1 MAAFPDSTP
10 GGAGCSK
17 TRAKEQRKGM
27 IVLKF
32 GGTSVQNG
40 EMMDATLSIAERQ
53 LERAP
58 VLVSSAMSK
67 VTDQLQEIAR
77 KVGDGK
83 QAEAEAQLDA
93 ILDRHLACARGF
105 LTGSNLARCEEDL
118 QATAAEL
125 RAIIKA
131 LSLLKEWSRRSN
143 DAILSFGERLS
154 TIILLHRAHERGM
167 SAELHDSREL
177 IKTDDAFT
185 AAAPIEE
192 LTNRLVSSRVRT
204 RPGTLAILQGFI
216 ASTTSGATTT
226 LGRGGSDYSA
236 TIVAAALRAEEVQ
249 IWTDVTG
256 IMTSD
261 PRIVKSARTI
271 DRISYRE
278 AAELAYFGA
287 KVIHPATIQPA
298 VNLGIPVWVK
308 NTFHPEQD
316 GTCIIP
322 SVPGAGPKAI
332 ACKKG
337 ITLVTIG
344 SSRMLLAYGF
354 LRHIFEIFEKHQT
367 AVDLI
372 ATSEVSVSVTIDNA
386 SSVNAIAKDLS
397 EIGTV
402 GVEADKSIVCL
413 VGQDL
418 WKETPFLARAFA
430 ALKDTP
436 VRMISLGSSDI
447 NLSLVVPVESTE
459 DAVRALHQEFFPG

>member
-1 MAAFPDSTP
+1 MVAVLNRNSTTD
-10 GGAGCSK
+10 K
-17 TRAKEQRKGM
+17 EKRRAM
-27 IVLKF
+27 IVMKF
-32 GGTSVQNG
+32 GGTSVQNA
-40 EMMDATLSIAERQ
+40 EMMDATLTIVHGQ

-67 VTDQLQEIAR
+67 VTDQLQEIA
-77 KVGDGK
+77 KLVGAGK
-83 QAEAEAQLDA
+83 EGESEAIVSSVLE
-93 ILDRHLACARGF
+93 RHLACARTF
-105 LTGSNLARCEEDL
+105 LTGDNLSQCETD
-118 QATAAEL
+118 L
-125 RAIIKA
+125 RAVCTELSAIITA
-131 LSLLKEWSRRSN
+131 MALLKEWSKRSN

-167 SAELHDSREL
+167 QAELHDSREL
-177 IKTDDAFT
+177 IRTDDTFT
-185 AAAPIEE
+185 AAVPIEE

-204 RPGTLAILQGFI
+204 RPGMVAILQGFI
-216 ASTTSGATTT
+216 ASTTGGATTT
-226 LGRGGSDYSA
+226 LGRGGSDYTA
-236 TIVAAALRAEEVQ
+236 TIVGAALRAEEVQ

-261 PRIVKSARTI
+261 PRIVKNARTI

-308 NTFHPEQD
+308 NTFRPTD
-316 GTCIIP
+316 AGTCIIP
-322 SVPGAGPKAI
+322 NVPGIGLKAI

-337 ITLVTIG
+337 ITLVNVS

-354 LRHIFEIFEKHQT
+354 LRRIFEIFEKHET
-367 AVDLI
+367 PVDLI

-386 SSVNAIAKDLS
+386 SSVNAIARELS

-402 GVEADKSIVCL
+402 GVENDKSIVCL

-418 WKETPFLARAFA
+418 WKDTAFVSRAFA
-430 ALKDTP
+430 SLKDIP

-447 NLSLVVPVESTE
+447 NLSLVVPAEATE
-459 DAVRALHQEFFPG
+459 EAVRSLHQEFFPS

>member
-1 MAAFPDSTP
+1 
-10 GGAGCSK
+10 
-17 TRAKEQRKGM
+17 M

-32 GGTSVQNG
+32 GGTSVQNA
-40 EMMDATLSIAERQ
+40 EMMDATLSIVQGQ

-77 KVGDGK
+77 LVGEGK
-83 QAEAEAQLDA
+83 ESEAEAV
-93 ILDRHLACARGF
+93 LAAVLEKHVGCARSF
-105 LTGSNLARCEEDL
+105 LTGGHLARCEQDL
-118 QATAAEL
+118 NAVCGEL

-131 LSLLKEWSRRSN
+131 LVMLKEWSKRSN

-154 TIILLHRAHERGM
+154 TIILLHRAQERGM
-167 SAELHDSREL
+167 EAELFDSREL
-177 IKTDDAFT
+177 VKTDDNFT
-185 AAAPIEE
+185 AAAPIED
-192 LTNRLVSSRVRT
+192 LTNRLVSSHVRT
-204 RPGTLAILQGFI
+204 KPGMVAIMQGFI
-216 ASTTSGATTT
+216 ASTTGGAPTT
-226 LGRGGSDYSA
+226 LGRGGSDYTA
-236 TIVAAALRAEEVQ
+236 TIVGAALRAEEVQ

-261 PRIVKSARTI
+261 PRIAKSARTI

-287 KVIHPATIQPA
+287 KVIHPSTIQPA

-308 NTFHPEQD
+308 NTFLPQEA

-322 SVPGAGPKAI
+322 DVPGIGLKAI

-337 ITLVTIG
+337 ITLVNIS

-354 LRHIFEIFEKHQT
+354 LRRIFEIFEKYQT
-367 AVDLI
+367 PVDLI

-386 SSVNAIAKDLS
+386 SAVNSIARDLS

-418 WKETPFLARAFA
+418 WKDTAFLARAFSS
-430 ALKDTP
+430 LKGTP

-447 NLSLVVPVESTE
+447 NLSLVVPVEATE
-459 DAVRALHQEFFPG
+459 EAVRSLHDEFFSL

>member
-1 MAAFPDSTP
+1 
-10 GGAGCSK
+10 
-17 TRAKEQRKGM
+17 M

-32 GGTSVQNG
+32 GGTSIQDAQ
-40 EMMDATLSIAERQ
+40 MMDATLSIVEKQ

-77 KVGDGK
+77 LVGEGK
-83 QAEAEAQLDA
+83 EGESEAILAVLLERHLTCARSFLSGMNLATCEKDLDA
-93 ILDRHLACARGF
+93 IG
-105 LTGSNLARCEEDL
+105 
-118 QATAAEL
+118 AEL
-125 RAIIKA
+125 RAVLRA
-131 LSLLKEWSRRSN
+131 FLVPKEWSKRSN
-143 DAILSFGERLS
+143 DAILSFGERMS
-154 TIILLHRAHERGM
+154 TIILLHRARGRGM
-167 SAELHDSREL
+167 KAELFDSREL
-177 IKTDDAFT
+177 VKTDDNFT
-185 AAAPIEE
+185 AAAPIED
-192 LTNRLVSSRVRT
+192 LTASLISSRVRT
-204 RPGTLAILQGFI
+204 KPGMVAIMQGFI

-226 LGRGGSDYSA
+226 LGRGGSDYTA
-236 TIVAAALRAEEVQ
+236 TIVGAALRAEEVQ

-261 PRIVKSARTI
+261 PRIAKSARTI
-271 DRISYRE
+271 DKISYRE

-287 KVIHPATIQPA
+287 KVIHPSTIQPA

-308 NTFHPEQD
+308 NTFLPEEA

-322 SVPGAGPKAI
+322 NVPGIGLKAI

-337 ITLVTIG
+337 ITLVNVN

-354 LRHIFEIFEKHQT
+354 LRRIFEIFEKHQT

-386 SSVNAIAKDLS
+386 SAVNAIARDLS

-402 GVEADKSIVCL
+402 SVETDKSIVCL

-418 WKETPFLARAFA
+418 WKDTTFLARTFSS
-430 ALKDTP
+430 LKGTP
-436 VRMISLGSSDI
+436 VRMITLGSSDI
-447 NLSLVVPVESTE
+447 NLSVVVPVEATD
-459 DAVRALHQEFFPG
+459 DAVRTLHEEFFPA

>member
-1 MAAFPDSTP
+1 
-10 GGAGCSK
+10 
-17 TRAKEQRKGM
+17 M

-32 GGTSVQNG
+32 GGTSVQNAQ
-40 EMMDATLSIAERQ
+40 MMDATLSIVEQQR
-53 LERAP
+53 ERAP

-77 KVGDGK
+77 LVGEGR
-83 QAEAEAQLDA
+83 QAESEALLDSV
-93 ILDRHLACARGF
+93 LERHLSCARSF
-105 LTGSNLARCEEDL
+105 LKGQHLVRCEQDL
-118 QATAAEL
+118 VAVASEL

-131 LSLLKEWSRRSN
+131 LSLLKEWSKRSN
-143 DAILSFGERLS
+143 DAILSFGERLA
-154 TIILLHRAHERGM
+154 TILLLHRAHERGM
-167 SAELHDSREL
+167 DAELHDSREV
-177 IKTDDAFT
+177 IKTDDTFT
-185 AAAPIEE
+185 SASPIED
-192 LTNRLVSSRVRT
+192 LTNRLVAAKVRT
-204 RPGTLAILQGFI
+204 RPGTVAIMQGFI
-216 ASTTSGATTT
+216 SSTAGGATTT
-226 LGRGGSDYSA
+226 LGRGGSDYTA

-256 IMTSD
+256 IMTAD
-261 PRIVKSARTI
+261 PRIVKGARTI

-287 KVIHPATIQPA
+287 KVIHPSTIQPA

-308 NTFHPEQD
+308 NTFHPEEA

-322 SVPGAGPKAI
+322 AVPGIGLKAI

-354 LRHIFEIFEKHQT
+354 LRRIFEIFEKHQT
-367 AVDLI
+367 PVDLI

-386 SSVNAIAKDLS
+386 SAVTAIAKDLS

-402 GVEADKSIVCL
+402 GVETDKSIICL

-418 WKETPFLARAFA
+418 WKDTPFLARAFSS
-430 ALKDTP
+430 LKGTP

-447 NLSLVVPVESTE
+447 NLSLVVPVEATDE
-459 DAVRALHQEFFPG
+459 AVRSLHQEFFPA

>member
-1 MAAFPDSTP
+1 
-10 GGAGCSK
+10 
-17 TRAKEQRKGM
+17 M

-32 GGTSVQNG
+32 GGTSVQNAQ
-40 EMMDATLSIAERQ
+40 MMDATLSIVESQ
-53 LERAP
+53 IDRAP

-67 VTDQLQEIAR
+67 VTDQLQEIA
-77 KVGDGK
+77 KLVGAGEEAK
-83 QAEAEAQLDA
+83 AES
-93 ILDRHLACARGF
+93 ILCAVRDRHLECARSF
-105 LTGSNLARCEEDL
+105 LTGSNLQRCQSDIE
-118 QATAAEL
+118 AVCAEL
-125 RAIIKA
+125 RAILKA
-131 LSLLKEWSRRSN
+131 LVLLKEWSKRSN

-154 TIILLHRAHERGM
+154 TIILVHRAHERGLD
-167 SAELHDSREL
+167 AELFDSREL
-177 IKTDDAFT
+177 LKTDDNFT
-185 AAAPIEE
+185 AASPIED
-192 LTNRLVSSRVRT
+192 LTQRLISSRVRT
-204 RPGTLAILQGFI
+204 RPGTMAIMQGFI
-216 ASTTSGATTT
+216 ASTTGGATTT

-236 TIVAAALRAEEVQ
+236 TIVGAALRAEEVQ

-261 PRIVKSARTI
+261 PRIAGNARTI

-287 KVIHPATIQPA
+287 KVIHPSTIQPA

-308 NTFHPEQD
+308 NTFRPDEA
-316 GTCIIP
+316 GTCIVP
-322 SVPGAGPKAI
+322 NVPGIGLKGI

-337 ITLVTIG
+337 ITLVNIN
-344 SSRMLLAYGF
+344 SSRMLFAYGF
-354 LRHIFEIFEKHQT
+354 LRRIFEIFEKHQT

-386 SSVNAIAKDLS
+386 SSVNAIARDLS

-418 WKETPFLARAFA
+418 WKDTAFLARAFSS
-430 ALKDTP
+430 LKGTP

-447 NLSLVVPVESTE
+447 NLSLVVPVEATDES
-459 DAVRALHQEFFPG
+459 VRSLHDEFFPR

>member
-1 MAAFPDSTP
+1 
-10 GGAGCSK
+10 
-17 TRAKEQRKGM
+17 
-27 IVLKF
+27 V
-32 GGTSVQNG
+32 G
-40 EMMDATLSIAERQ
+40 EGRQ
-53 LERAP
+53 TE
-58 VLVSSAMSK
+58 S
-67 VTDQLQEIAR
+67 E
-77 KVGDGK
+77 
-83 QAEAEAQLDA
+83 A
-93 ILDRHLACARGF
+93 ILDTLLERHLSCAREF
-105 LTGSNLARCEEDL
+105 LTGQHMVRCEQDL
-118 QATAAEL
+118 VAVAGEL

-131 LSLLKEWSRRSN
+131 LSLLKEWSKRSN

-154 TIILLHRAHERGM
+154 TVVLLHRAHERGIK
-167 SAELHDSREL
+167 AELHDSREVV
-177 IKTDDAFT
+177 KTDDNFT
-185 AAAPIEE
+185 SAAPIED
-192 LTNRLVSSRVRT
+192 LTSSLVSTKVRVR
-204 RPGTLAILQGFI
+204 PGMMAIMQGFI
-216 ASTTSGATTT
+216 ASTTGGATTT
-226 LGRGGSDYSA
+226 LGRGGSDYTA

-256 IMTSD
+256 IMTAD
-261 PRIVKSARTI
+261 PRIAKSARTI

-308 NTFHPEQD
+308 NTFHPEEA

-322 SVPGAGPKAI
+322 NVPGIGLKAI

-354 LRHIFEIFEKHQT
+354 LRRIFEIFEKHQT

-386 SSVNAIAKDLS
+386 SAVNAIAKDLS

-418 WKETPFLARAFA
+418 WKDTPFLARAFS
-430 ALKDTP
+430 ALKGTP

-447 NLSLVVPVESTE
+447 NLSLVVHVEATE
-459 DAVRALHQEFFPG
+459 EVVQSLHQEFFPS

>member
-1 MAAFPDSTP
+1 
-10 GGAGCSK
+10 
-17 TRAKEQRKGM
+17 M

-32 GGTSVQNG
+32 GGTSVQNA
-40 EMMDATLSIAERQ
+40 EMMDATLSIIEQQ
-53 LERAP
+53 LEKAP

-77 KVGDGK
+77 MAGEGK
-83 QAEAEAQLDA
+83 ESEAEVIVSKVLE
-93 ILDRHLACARGF
+93 RHLACARSF
-105 LTGSNLARCEEDL
+105 LSDGNLAQCEKDL
-118 QATAAEL
+118 TAVCEEL
-125 RAIIKA
+125 RAILRA
-131 LSLLKEWSRRSN
+131 FVMLKEWSKRSN

-154 TIILLHRAHERGM
+154 TIILFHRARERGIA
-167 SAELHDSREL
+167 AELLDSREL
-177 IKTDDAFT
+177 VKTDDNFT
-185 AAAPIEE
+185 AAAPIED
-192 LTNRLVSSRVRT
+192 LTTRLVTSRVRAK
-204 RPGTLAILQGFI
+204 PGMVAIMQGFI
-216 ASTTSGATTT
+216 ASTTGGAPTT
-226 LGRGGSDYSA
+226 LGRGGSDYTA
-236 TIVAAALRAEEVQ
+236 TIVGAALRAEEVQ

-261 PRIVKSARTI
+261 PRIAKSARTI

-308 NTFHPEQD
+308 NTFSPQAA
-316 GTCIIP
+316 GTCII
-322 SVPGAGPKAI
+322 SNVPGIGLKAI

-337 ITLVTIG
+337 ITLVSIN

-354 LRHIFEIFEKHQT
+354 LRRIFEIFEKYQT

-386 SSVNAIAKDLS
+386 SAVNAIARDLS

-418 WKETPFLARAFA
+418 WKDTTFLARTFSC
-430 ALKDTP
+430 LKGTP
-436 VRMISLGSSDI
+436 VRMISLGASDI
-447 NLSLVVPVESTE
+447 NLSLVVPV
-459 DAVRALHQEFFPG
+459 DATDDVVRTLHDEFFGR